1 MADRP
6 TVTDAAGA
14 NRAVGA
20 EHSWHGARTLLAG
33 PLRWLV
39 GGQCLGQLAD
49 GLAQITFAQ
58 FVLFD
63 IGRGATPARIAAV
76 LAVTLLPFSVVGPI
90 AGVLIDRWDRR
101 RTLITVSV
109 LRAALTVVGTATLV
123 TRSTGAAFVG
133 VLLLLSF
140 SRFVLAAKGAA
151 LPRTVPLGD
160 LVTGNAVSSLGGMTS
175 SFLGAVGGSLI
186 VGRSTAAGFVLAA
199 GCYLG
204 AAAVFTRLPD
214 VGGRQRTGLLTRL
227 RQLAA
232 ELAEGIRAAAGAAT
246 IRWSLLAVAAHRS
259 LLGAG
264 FVVLVLIADSRYNLR
279 ISGYGVALAATG
291 LAAFA
296 GTLAAPPLARRYAA
310 VALVPAA
317 FLPAA
322 AAAYVGGLV
331 PSLAMLV
338 GCVSVVAFAF
348 QVLKI
353 SVDALIGGAASDVVR
368 GRVFAVY
375 DVLYNVAFVVAGLAL
390 VPLWRPGR
398 ERWLLWLIATG
409 FLIGWVMVGALM
421 LGWKWR
427 RRTRVR
433 RRGLALGR
441 LAALG
446 AGALLAPAFPAPSW
460 WWLAWV
466 GVVPLLLLVRAAP
479 TAGEG
484 GVRAW
489 CGLGGFVLTTQYWLL
504 PSAGP
509 LLVVMAAL
517 LGAFW
522 IPWGWATH
530 RLLSGRPTPART
542 LAAVIVVP
550 SAWVLAEAVR
560 SWQSLGGPWA
570 LLGASQWNQPVTMAS
585 AALGGVWLTSFLLMA
600 VNTAIAAAVLCR
612 GMPARVLALG
622 AALACAALGPGYYLL
637 RPVPLPGTTVR
648 VALVQPGNIADAGAR
663 LAAGEAIT
671 ANLAGQ
677 RLNLIVWGE
686 SSVGFDLSDDS
697 VVMADLTRLSRRI
710 GADLLVNVDAPA
722 PSGGIYKS
730 AVLIGPSGRLGSY
743 RKIRLVPFGE
753 YVPFRAVLGW
763 VTRHTKAAAQD
774 RSRGTGPVVLHA
786 GRLTLGPLISYE
798 ATFSDLARREVA
810 LGAQLLVYQSS
821 TSTFQGSWAQPQL
834 ASQAAVHAVE
844 VGRPAVH
851 AGLSGDSSAF
861 DATGR
866 ELAWRPSTYR
876 GAAVVTVPLGSMD
889 TGYQRFGDW
898 VPGMAFTV
906 LAGAGVGATLRS
918 QRRRW

>member
-1 MADRP
+1 
-6 TVTDAAGA
+6 
-14 NRAVGA
+14 
-20 EHSWHGARTLLAG
+20 
-33 PLRWLV
+33 
-39 GGQCLGQLAD
+39 
-49 GLAQITFAQ
+49 
-58 FVLFD
+58 
-63 IGRGATPARIAAV
+63 
-76 LAVTLLPFSVVGPI
+76 
-90 AGVLIDRWDRR
+90 
-101 RTLITVSV
+101 
-109 LRAALTVVGTATLV
+109 
-123 TRSTGAAFVG
+123 
-133 VLLLLSF
+133 
-140 SRFVLAAKGAA
+140 
-151 LPRTVPLGD
+151 
-160 LVTGNAVSSLGGMTS
+160 
-175 SFLGAVGGSLI
+175 
-186 VGRSTAAGFVLAA
+186 
-199 GCYLG
+199 
-204 AAAVFTRLPD
+204 
-214 VGGRQRTGLLTRL
+214 
-227 RQLAA
+227 
-232 ELAEGIRAAAGAAT
+232 
-246 IRWSLLAVAAHRS
+246 
-259 LLGAG
+259 
-264 FVVLVLIADSRYNLR
+264 
-279 ISGYGVALAATG
+279 
-291 LAAFA
+291 
-296 GTLAAPPLARRYAA
+296 
-310 VALVPAA
+310 
-317 FLPAA
+317 
-322 AAAYVGGLV
+322 
-331 PSLAMLV
+331 
-338 GCVSVVAFAF
+338 
-348 QVLKI
+348 
-353 SVDALIGGAASDVVR
+353 
-368 GRVFAVY
+368 
-375 DVLYNVAFVVAGLAL
+375 
-390 VPLWRPGR
+390 
-398 ERWLLWLIATG
+398 
-409 FLIGWVMVGALM
+409 M